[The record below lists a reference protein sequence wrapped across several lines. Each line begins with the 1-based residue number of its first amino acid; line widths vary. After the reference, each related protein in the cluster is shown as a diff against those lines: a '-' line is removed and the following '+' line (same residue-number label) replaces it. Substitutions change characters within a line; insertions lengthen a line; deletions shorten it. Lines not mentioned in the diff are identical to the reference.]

1 METES
6 IVQQEKR
13 SNMNWTDNV
22 VMRALGRLCDFML
35 LNILWVVC
43 SIPLV
48 TIGASTTAL
57 YTVML
62 KVVKNEEGYIVKGF
76 LGAFKENFK
85 KSTLI
90 WLILAVLGIIIGI
103 DSRVAAGMSSTMRT
117 VFQSIFIIFSIV
129 WLCVVIYV
137 FPLTARYENSI
148 RNTFKNA
155 LILSVAKLP
164 YTLLMLVIT
173 AGPVILTFLNTS
185 TLMIGIALWIVI
197 GVSLVTWLNSYL
209 LRKVFEIFHKDEE
222 EN

>member
-1 METES
+1 
-6 IVQQEKR
+6 
-13 SNMNWTDNV
+13 MNWTDNV

-164 YTLLMLVIT
+164 YTAYARDNGGACDSDISEYKYPDDRDCALDRDRGVTGHM
-173 AGPVILTFLNTS
+173 AEFLS
-185 TLMIGIALWIVI
+185 SAQGL
-197 GVSLVTWLNSYL
+197 
-209 LRKVFEIFHKDEE
+209 
-222 EN
+222 

>member
-129 WLCVVIYV
+129 WLCVVVYV

>member
-1 METES
+1 
-6 IVQQEKR
+6 
-13 SNMNWTDNV
+13 MNWTDNV

>member
-1 METES
+1 
-6 IVQQEKR
+6 
-13 SNMNWTDNV
+13 MNWTDNV

-90 WLILAVLGIIIGI
+90 WLILAVLGLIIGI

-129 WLCVVIYV
+129 WLCVVVYV

>member
-1 METES
+1 
-6 IVQQEKR
+6 
-13 SNMNWTDNV
+13 MNWTDNV

-129 WLCVVIYV
+129 WLCVVVYV

>member
-185 TLMIGIALWIVI
+185 TLMIGIALW
-197 GVSLVTWLNSYL
+197 NY
-209 LRKVFEIFHKDEE
+209 
-222 EN
+222 

>member
-1 METES
+1 
-6 IVQQEKR
+6 
-13 SNMNWTDNV
+13 MNWTDNV

-173 AGPVILTFLNTS
+173 AGSVILTFLNTS

>member
-1 METES
+1 
-6 IVQQEKR
+6 
-13 SNMNWTDNV
+13 MNWTDNV

-137 FPLTARYENSI
+137 FPLNARYENSI

>member
-1 METES
+1 
-6 IVQQEKR
+6 
-13 SNMNWTDNV
+13 MNWTDNV

-76 LGAFKENFK
+76 LAAFKENFK
-85 KSTLI
+85 KSTLM
-90 WLILAVLGIIIGI
+90 WLILAVIGIIIVI
-103 DSRVAAGMSSTMRT
+103 DSRVAAGMTSTLRT
-117 VFQSIFIIFSIV
+117 VFQSIFIVFGIV

-164 YTLLMLVIT
+164 YTLLMLVVT

-185 TLMIGIALWIVI
+185 TLMIGMALWLVA
-197 GVSLVTWLNSYL
+197 GVSLVTWVNSYL

-222 EN
+222 GPQEEDQKED